1 MKIINKGNEH
11 NSVVAKPKKHKD
23 FNPVIVHYIG
33 LVLVSLSLIVWAI
46 FNINWSQVKAKI
58 DYETSGWTYKYET
71 KSYPVS
77 HIRINKETEY
87 YDENQLKAGYSLLN
101 YNALKDKGDTI
112 ALNIIKTKALEGDN
126 DHYRY
131 NFTIDGFDYG
141 SVYETSDNELFFD
154 GGTNV
159 FDEVEYKKGL
169 KEPEVKVFY
178 KLKYHY
184 GKLKKKEMKYE
195 TTLILPD

>member
-11 NSVVAKPKKHKD
+11 NSVVGKPKKHKD

-77 HIRINKETEY
+77 QISIKDEADY
-87 YDENQLKAGYSLLN
+87 YTDSQVNAGYALSL
-101 YNALKDKGDTI
+101 I
-112 ALNIIKTKALEGDN
+112 HI
-126 DHYRY
+126 
-131 NFTIDGFDYG
+131 
-141 SVYETSDNELFFD
+141 
-154 GGTNV
+154 
-159 FDEVEYKKGL
+159 
-169 KEPEVKVFY
+169 
-178 KLKYHY
+178 
-184 GKLKKKEMKYE
+184 
-195 TTLILPD
+195 

>member
-77 HIRINKETEY
+77 QISIKDEADYYTDSQVNAGYALVNYKVLHDKNMANALDMIKQNALNKYGFKVDEIDYDKTDLADSLFEY
-87 YDENQLKAGYSLLN
+87 YHSFTD
-101 YNALKDKGDTI
+101 
-112 ALNIIKTKALEGDN
+112 IK
-126 DHYRY
+126 
-131 NFTIDGFDYG
+131 
-141 SVYETSDNELFFD
+141 
-154 GGTNV
+154 
-159 FDEVEYKKGL
+159 YKKGI
-169 KEPEVKVFY
+169 KEPEAKIYYELAYHHGKFVSKE
-178 KLKYHY
+178 LKSDA
-184 GKLKKKEMKYE
+184 
-195 TTLILPD
+195 TLILPE